1 MSLLRINNNIAAMN
15 TQRNL
20 NRTSFN
26 LNKTLQKLSSGFRI
40 NMASDGPADLVISET
55 LRSQIGGIKA
65 AMRNNQ
71 EASNYLNIA
80 EGALAEI
87 SNMLTTLRALA
98 VHSANTGVVS
108 ATQVSADQAEVDNVL
123 DAINRI
129 NNVTRFA
136 GDNIFQSVA
145 SATRIFHIGEGGTL
159 ADEVSI
165 DIGMV
170 SVNLLGNLLLGSI
183 ETGGARDLAT
193 DPLSAIAIIDI
204 AINEIATFRGGLGA
218 FIKNTLQTNLNSLA
232 VSLEN
237 VTATESFIRD
247 ANMAEETTAFTR
259 HQILVQ
265 SGVSVLAQANVI
277 SQSVLQ
283 LLQ

>member
-1 MSLLRINNNIAAMN
+1 MSLLRINHNIAAMN

-20 NRTSFN
+20 NTNSFN
-26 LNKTLQKLSSGFRI
+26 LNKTLQRLSSGYRI
-40 NMASDGPADLVISET
+40 NVAADGPADLVISET

-65 AMRNNQ
+65 AIRNSQ
-71 EASNYLNIA
+71 EAANWIGIV
-80 EGALAEI
+80 EGALAEVGNLLA
-87 SNMLTTLRALA
+87 SMRGLA
-98 VHSANTGVVS
+98 VHAANTGVVS
-108 ATQVSADQAEVDNVL
+108 RTQVAADQAEVDNIL
-123 DAINRI
+123 GAINRV

-136 GDNIFQSVA
+136 GTSVFKTGA
-145 SATRIFHIGEGGTL
+145 SAVHIFHIGEGGT
-159 ADEVSI
+159 ATDEVSI
-165 DIGMV
+165 TV
-170 SVNLLGNLLLGSI
+170 SRIAVSALATALLGTISA
-183 ETGGARDLAT
+183 GGARNLSVN
-193 DPLSAIAIIDI
+193 PLSAIAIVDI
-204 AINEIATFRGGLGA
+204 AISEIAGLRGTLGA
-218 FIKNTLQTNLNSLA
+218 FQKNTLETNINSLS